1 MFHFYLTTSTPTPIT
16 NYIAFFLIIKQLISF
31 PVDAFL
37 TEILPLAPVDSNTL
51 AKHLSQ
57 YINITFPVV
66 LFARAYFIY
75 DFYTQDISHGQETLV
90 ENSKWDNLSRGGRDT
105 LGQIRGEDNWDTS
118 LGHLSGTPGG
128 QRERQ
133 ETALSS
139 TRSHRRYISHCCLL
153 RIRLHSQF
161 AVFTTFAF
169 AVWAAASIGNVKVN
183 WPCHIFISFHVLS
196 LNHYCTKCFAQSGG
210 GRVMWVMS
218 ER

>member
-118 LGHLSGTPGG
+118 LGHLSGTPLWDTWPTT
-128 QRERQ
+128 REAGNCIVLN
-133 ETALSS
+133 ALPPSL
-139 TRSHRRYISHCCLL
+139 HFPLL
-153 RIRLHSQF
+153 SF
-161 AVFTTFAF
+161 A
-169 AVWAAASIGNVKVN
+169 
-183 WPCHIFISFHVLS
+183 H
-196 LNHYCTKCFAQSGG
+196 
-210 GRVMWVMS
+210 
-218 ER
+218 